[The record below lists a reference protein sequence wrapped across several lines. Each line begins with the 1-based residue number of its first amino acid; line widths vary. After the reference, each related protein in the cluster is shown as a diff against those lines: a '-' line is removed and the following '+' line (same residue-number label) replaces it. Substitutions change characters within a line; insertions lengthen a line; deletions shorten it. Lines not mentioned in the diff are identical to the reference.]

1 MKKVLLFGVVG
12 WNIAETT
19 RMIEIAKCA
28 IADFDVYFL
37 SYGGQFNH
45 LVTDAGFTLFEL
57 EPTETPEKVEY
68 LWKIDRGEKYAHPFT
83 VDELRARVKTE
94 LNLFDRLHPV
104 AIVMGSVLSLPISAR
119 AANIP
124 LINVIPFPFSRGYF
138 NNHLPLVP
146 QYPKWINE
154 IFRWMVFH
162 LPILT
167 KNFSKVALEYELPQ
181 FKNIVSVWEGDYNLL
196 TEIPSLYKDVQLEDN
211 WKFMGP
217 IYAKLDGDIPQEV
230 LDFIR
235 NSKYPTAY
243 FAMGSSANKD
253 VLKQV
258 LESLYDLHLTIIAPI
273 KSHIEKIDTVIPS
286 NILVT
291 DWIPAHKVNPLC
303 DIAIIH
309 GGQGTV
315 QTACDS
321 GTPFIGIGMQPE
333 QSINI
338 EKIVEFG
345 AAIRLTRRNF
355 SKERFHQSI
364 QALLSDSKYKKR
376 AQELRM
382 ESSKINGAQNVA
394 DFLKSTFEHPVDY
407 VHIPKTPYTLKRRN
421 PLITK

>member
-1 MKKVLLFGVVG
+1 MRKVLLFGIVG
-12 WNIAETT
+12 WNISETT

-28 IADFDVYFL
+28 IADFDVYFI

-83 VDELRARVKTE
+83 VDELQ
-94 LNLFDRLHPV
+94 
-104 AIVMGSVLSLPISAR
+104 AR

-124 LINVIPFPFSRGYF
+124 LINVIPFPFSRGNF

-154 IFRWMVFH
+154 IFRWMVFY

-167 KNFSKVALEYELPQ
+167 KNFSQVAVEYGLPK
-181 FKNIVSVWEGDYNLL
+181 FKNIVSVWEGDHNLL
-196 TEIPSLYKDVQLEDN
+196 TEIPSLYKDVHLEDN
-211 WKFMGP
+211 WKFIGP

-230 LDFIR
+230 LDFIS

-258 LESLYDLHLTIIAPI
+258 LESLYDLPLTVIAPI
-273 KSHIEKIDTVIPS
+273 KSHIEKMNTVVPS

-303 DIAIIH
+303 DIE
-309 GGQGTV
+309 
-315 QTACDS
+315 
-321 GTPFIGIGMQPE
+321 IG
-333 QSINI
+333 
-338 EKIVEFG
+338 
-345 AAIRLTRRNF
+345 
-355 SKERFHQSI
+355 
-364 QALLSDSKYKKR
+364 R
-376 AQELRM
+376 AH
-382 ESSKINGAQNVA
+382 V
-394 DFLKSTFEHPVDY
+394 
-407 VHIPKTPYTLKRRN
+407 
-421 PLITK
+421 

>member
-1 MKKVLLFGVVG
+1 MRKVLLFGVVG

-57 EPTETPEKVEY
+57 KPTETPEKVEY

-83 VDELRARVKTE
+83 VDELRSRVRNE
-94 LNLFDRLHPV
+94 LSLINQLHPV

-124 LINVIPFPFSRGYF
+124 LVNVIPFPFSRGYF

-154 IFRWMVFH
+154 IFRCMVFH

-167 KNFSKVALEYELPQ
+167 KNFSQVAVEHGLPK
-181 FKNIVSVWEGDYNLL
+181 FINIVSVWEGDYNLL
-196 TEIPSLYKDVQLEDN
+196 TEIPSLYKDVHLVDN
-211 WKFMGP
+211 WKFIGP
-217 IYAKLDGDIPQEV
+217 IYAKLDVDIPQDV
-230 LDFIR
+230 LDFIS

-243 FAMGSSANKD
+243 FAMGSSANRD

-258 LESLYDLHLTIIAPI
+258 LESLYELPLTVIAPI
-273 KSHIEKIDTVIPS
+273 KSHIEKMDTVIPS

-338 EKIVEFG
+338 EKIVKFG

-355 SKERFHQSI
+355 SKKLLHQSI
-364 QALLSDSKYKKR
+364 KDLLSDPQYKKK
-376 AQELRM
+376 AEELRI
-382 ESSKINGAQNVA
+382 ESLKINGAQNVA
-394 DFLKSTFEHPVDY
+394 DFLKNTFDHKFDY
-407 VHIPKTPYTLKRRN
+407 LDIPKTPYTRGRN
-421 PLITK
+421 